1 MKNEKSERKFDFR
14 PMGLAIKKAREK
26 KGMTQEQ
33 LADIIGRDTR
43 TVMYHENDGQHPSLD
58 IFYQLATMFNLS
70 VDEYFY
76 PAMEPTK
83 PQRSGS
89 TFSSILSAKASFD
102 SSRDYQRNHRK
113 PWNGGSVR
121 NGAASVFSR
130 SFRGSALAASKASVL
145 TLAISALR
153 KCLLGC
159 PQTRWTSGHR
169 DQKKHCL
176 RRRP

>member
-58 IFYQLATMFNLS
+58 IFYQLATMFDLS

-76 PAMEPTK
+76 PDMGADEA
-83 PQRSGS
+83 
-89 TFSSILSAKASFD
+89 AKKRINIQLN
-102 SSRDYQRNHRK
+102 SR
-113 PWNGGSVR
+113 
-121 NGAASVFSR
+121 FSR
-130 SFRGSALAASKASVL
+130 GFRGIALAASNASVL

-169 DQKKHCL
+169 DQKKCCL
-176 RRRP
+176 RCRP